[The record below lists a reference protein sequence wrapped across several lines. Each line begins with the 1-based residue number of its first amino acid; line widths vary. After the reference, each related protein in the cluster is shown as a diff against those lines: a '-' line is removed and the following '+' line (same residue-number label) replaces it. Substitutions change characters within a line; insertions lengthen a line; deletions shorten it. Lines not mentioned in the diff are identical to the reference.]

1 MPKRCAMPK
10 RGVELRSDGARNR
23 EKVLQAA
30 AFILRTMGPEASLKA
45 VAKRAGVTRTTIY
58 RNFESRSD
66 LCAAVVDREF
76 DLIRQDL
83 RSQGRLP
90 LRAVMER
97 LVDLVDL
104 CDKLGRSLPFP
115 VESNESA
122 CRSENL
128 HALVVESLKLAKLA
142 GDVRG
147 DLTEGDVLLA
157 CRMIA
162 SGWRL
167 DDEPSRES
175 ALAKRLA
182 LVMPGLRPH

>member
-1 MPKRCAMPK
+1 MPK
-10 RGVELRSDGARNR
+10 RGGELRSDGARNR

-30 AFILRTMGPEASLKA
+30 GFVLREMGPEAPLEV

-66 LCAAVVDREF
+66 LCAAVVEREF
-76 DLIRQDL
+76 DLIRQEL
-83 RSQGRLP
+83 REQGRLP
-90 LRAVMER
+90 LKTVMER

-115 VESNESA
+115 VESTGSV
-122 CRSENL
+122 CRSDNL
-128 HALVVESLKLAKLA
+128 HALVAESLMLAKQA
-142 GDVRG
+142 GDVRD
-147 DLTEGDVLLA
+147 DLTEREVLLA

-167 DDEPSRES
+167 DDEPSRDS

-182 LVMPGLRPH
+182 LLMPGLRSH

>member
-1 MPKRCAMPK
+1 MPK
-10 RGVELRSDGARNR
+10 RGAELRSDGARNR

-30 AFILRTMGPEASLKA
+30 GFILREMGADAPLEA
-45 VAKRAGVTRTTIY
+45 VAARAGVTRTTIY
-58 RNFESRSD
+58 RNFDSRRD

-76 DLIRQDL
+76 ERIRQDL

-90 LRAVMER
+90 LRTVMER

-104 CDKLGRSLPFP
+104 CDKLGRALPFP
-115 VESNESA
+115 MESPESA

-128 HALVVESLKLAKLA
+128 RALVVESLKLGKQR
-142 GDVRG
+142 GEVRD
-147 DLTEGDVLLA
+147 DLTELDVLLA
-157 CRMIA
+157 CRMVA

-167 DDEPSRES
+167 DDEPSRDS

-182 LVMPGLRPH
+182 LVMPGLRQH